1 MLSSCSLQSTGQQ
14 GADTLNSPTAAHGTK
29 RADHLLPHGV
39 IVGAQQLQKRLFCS
53 LILEQTESTDRVE
66 SDTASLRI
74 NRCGIQCFKSSEQK
88 RDGIRVLAAHLPEP
102 PGGVVLRRRVLRL
115 TEVFDHLRF
124 TQRFHYTQADAIPLL
139 LRALEALDAT
149 PIDPEQRGVA
159 LNAIRALG
167 LLRDMR
173 AEQPLL
179 ALLHSNDYTVRE
191 EVVRTLGAMGSCGA
205 VEGIRAL
212 LASGL
217 EGAGAEQPSSPLLNE
232 PCEALLEALGDIGDG
247 SSSNL
252 AVIHPFTEHPRP
264 LIRSAAC
271 RALLQLTGLNQWGM
285 ELKKLLNHPEPLVRR
300 GALLDLGA
308 TGWIAAVPSIRTAAV
323 EPSLKLVAL
332 REVAERNDDPDDVLD
347 AMDRLL

>member
-1 MLSSCSLQSTGQQ
+1 MC
-14 GADTLNSPTAAHGTK
+14 
-29 RADHLLPHGV
+29 
-39 IVGAQQLQKRLFCS
+39 I
-53 LILEQTESTDRVE
+53 
-66 SDTASLRI
+66 
-74 NRCGIQCFKSSEQK
+74 
-88 RDGIRVLAAHLPEP
+88 RDSK
-102 PGGVVLRRRVLRL
+102 
-115 TEVFDHLRF
+115 
-124 TQRFHYTQADAIPLL
+124 
-139 LRALEALDAT
+139 
-149 PIDPEQRGVA
+149 
-159 LNAIRALG
+159 
-167 LLRDMR
+167 R

-212 LASGL
+212 LAGGL

-271 RALLQLTGLNQWGM
+271 RALLQLTGLDQWGM

-308 TGWIAAVPSIRTAAV
+308 TGWIAGVPSIRTAAV

-332 REVAERNDDPDDVLD
+332 REAVSYTHLTLPTTPYV
-347 AMDRLL
+347 